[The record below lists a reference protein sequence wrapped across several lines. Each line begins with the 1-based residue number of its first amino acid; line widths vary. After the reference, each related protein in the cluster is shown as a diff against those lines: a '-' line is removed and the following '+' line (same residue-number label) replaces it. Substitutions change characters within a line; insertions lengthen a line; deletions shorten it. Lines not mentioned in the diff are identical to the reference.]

1 MILILTLFKIII
13 MYTFLHTNYP
23 ECLKGSGTQRLLSG
37 YTWRQLRQFFLRS
50 AVVPTQKITKSD
62 PMIGCHMLEASL
74 ATIRSCI
81 VARRCATL
89 CHLPSYIPR
98 MYIPIVP
105 LPRGNRKSSNH
116 QIVPPPSSLLDVLS
130 SFLKMKQRDNKQ
142 LFPTD

>member
-1 MILILTLFKIII
+1 

-89 CHLPSYIPR
+89 CHLPTYLPTLRMSYRI
-98 MYIPIVP
+98 YIP
-105 LPRGNRKSSNH
+105 LPRVGNRKSSN
-116 QIVPPPSSLLDVLS
+116 QYCIVSYQPPSSLLFQM
-130 SFLKMKQRDNKQ
+130 FL
-142 LFPTD
+142 LCHPF